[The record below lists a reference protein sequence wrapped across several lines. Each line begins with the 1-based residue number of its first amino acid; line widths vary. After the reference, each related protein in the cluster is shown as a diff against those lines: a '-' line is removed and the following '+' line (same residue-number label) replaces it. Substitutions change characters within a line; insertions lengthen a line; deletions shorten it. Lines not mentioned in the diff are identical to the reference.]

1 MPTDNL
7 ITKAA
12 EIAKEYGGFAYL
24 GRACGVSYQNVQQ
37 WRDAGRLPLP
47 CLLGY
52 QTYAEDIS
60 NAIDGEITEQQL
72 LDWSR
77 ASWKEYYGVA

>member
-52 QTYAEDIS
+52 QTYAWDIAE
-60 NAIDGEITEQQL
+60 AINHEITEGEL
-72 LDWSR
+72 IAWSR
-77 ASWKEYYGVA
+77 ASWEKHYGLA